1 MSEKVVDQRVVDQ
14 VERDKW
20 KRTLHTLAKDWR
32 LYVLLIPMLAFV
44 ILLKYRPIGGILLGF
59 RWNGDPNHILGGQW
73 AGLRWAFDLFGDT
86 QYAADL
92 WSVQKYIRK

>member
-44 ILLKYRPIGGILLGF
+44 ILLNRRYF
-59 RWNGDPNHILGGQW
+59 
-73 AGLRWAFDLFGDT
+73 
-86 QYAADL
+86 
-92 WSVQKYIRK
+92 IRIQMEW